1 MEITKRFE
9 FKYIISYVDYF
20 KVIDSLK
27 HLLRHDMHGE
37 KESYNVSSI
46 YFDDL
51 VFSGASDKAFG
62 NDAHK
67 KYRIRYYGDFSHKKL
82 ELKYK
87 SAFET
92 VKYSTPI
99 DDEIYQAILLSDLDY
114 LHQKFDDDLIRR
126 LTLDMLLHHLSPT
139 LIIQYQREAY
149 IDEFNNLRITF
160 DHSLF
165 ANRFEMEKVAHM
177 DLKLLESSFLILEI
191 KYQSFFPDT
200 IKEILKKIN
209 LNQIAYSKYFM
220 GYSSLGF

>member
-1 MEITKRFE
+1 METTKRFE

-27 HLLRHDMHGE
+27 HLLVHDQHDE
-37 KESYNVSSI
+37 KDAYNVSSI

-67 KYRIRYYGDFSHKKL
+67 KYRIRYYGDSSRKKL

-92 VKYSTPI
+92 IKYSTPI
-99 DDEIYQAILLSDLDY
+99 DDEIYQAILASDFDVLNQ
-114 LHQKFDDDLIRR
+114 HFDDDLIRR
-126 LTLDMLLHHLSPT
+126 YSLDMMLHHLSPT

-149 IDEFNNLRITF
+149 IDELDNLRITF

-165 ANRFEMEKVAHM
+165 ANHFETKKISQM

-191 KYQSFFPDT
+191 KYQSFFPNM
-200 IKEILKKIN
+200 IKDIFKKIN

-220 GYSSLGF
+220 GYSSLGL